1 MVMTSS
7 ASYSYSVGE
16 MLVAATAR
24 EIRDFEVVMAGV
36 GRPFLGALVALFT
49 HAPHSVIMIEGGAVG
64 SRPCRPMLGV
74 GSAAISENAL
84 CTSSLWRVF
93 ADVQNG
99 QCDVGIIGGAQVD
112 KYGNVNSTTIFGEG
126 SYYRPHVRLPGSG
139 GANDIASSARRTII
153 TIPLEKKRFVET
165 VDYIT
170 SPGYLTGGDARRR
183 AGLPGGGP
191 DVIITDKAIFR
202 FDPVTKEAYLE
213 SVHPGVTV
221 EEVKNLVGWDLK
233 IKHPVKQTEPPTL
246 AQLEVIRVLDAARI
260 FTDGE
265 ATSLEF
271 EEYVEVL
278 RKSFEILRKLY
289 LRQGTESSVKR
300 AQPSCEAV

>member
-1 MVMTSS
+1 MTSGN
-7 ASYSYSVGE
+7 AYSYSVGE

-36 GRPFLGALVALFT
+36 GRPFLGALVALLT
-49 HAPHSVIMIEGGAVG
+49 HAPHSVIMIEGGAIG
-64 SRPCRPMLGV
+64 SRPCRPVLGV

-93 ADVQNG
+93 ADVQNS

-112 KYGNVNSTTIFGEG
+112 KYGNVNSTAIFGGG
-126 SYYRPHVRLPGSG
+126 SYYRPRVRLPGSG

-153 TIPLEKKRFVET
+153 TIPLEKERFVET
-165 VDYIT
+165 VDYVT
-170 SPGYLTGGDARRR
+170 SPGYLSGGDARRR

-202 FDPVTKEAYLE
+202 FDPVSKEAYLE

-221 EEVKNLVGWDLK
+221 EEVKALVGWNLK
-233 IKHPVKQTEPPTL
+233 IKQPVKQTEPPTPL
-246 AQLEVIRVLDAARI
+246 QLEVIRTLDAARI
-260 FTDGE
+260 FTDG
-265 ATSLEF
+265 AAASLGF
-271 EEYVEVL
+271 EEYVNML
-278 RKSFEILRKLY
+278 RKNFEILRRFY
-289 LRQGTESSVKR
+289 LSQGIRSNVQHARSSQV
-300 AQPSCEAV
+300 AV